1 MTDNTKIIY
10 AELALYAETRSKELT
25 PLLGSYIDI
34 TDRYGEV
41 ICGIVDA
48 LGKTPPTSARD
59 AAARDLIADVFDFLY
74 EARPLII
81 KGKLE
86 VAYPLARRAYE
97 SLSLLVS
104 GKLEPT
110 LIDRWISGDQISHSQ
125 VRRVLAAHPG
135 GEEEVKTREL
145 YNFFCKT
152 THPNRSHMSYRL
164 LGEGNEFVLG
174 SIGRPSLALL
184 ADYAIKTSQP
194 MVLVRCI
201 YCVFLQRCYLED

>member
-86 VAYPLARRAYE
+86 VAYPLARRAYK

-135 GEEEVKTREL
+135 GEEEVKLE
-145 YNFFCKT
+145 NFIIF
-152 THPNRSHMSYRL
+152 
-164 LGEGNEFVLG
+164 FVR
-174 SIGRPSLALL
+174 RPTQTEATCLTGFWEKETSL
-184 ADYAIKTSQP
+184 S
-194 MVLVRCI
+194 
-201 YCVFLQRCYLED
+201 